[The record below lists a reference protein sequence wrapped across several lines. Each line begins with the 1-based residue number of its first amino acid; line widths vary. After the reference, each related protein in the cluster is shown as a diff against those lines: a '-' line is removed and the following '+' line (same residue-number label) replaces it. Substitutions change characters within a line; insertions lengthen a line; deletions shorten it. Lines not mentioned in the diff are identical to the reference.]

1 MEDMWMES
9 KVATKWNR
17 CKWKAK
23 LPQNGRDAN
32 GEQSCHKMEEM
43 WMEGKKLPQ
52 NGRDVNG
59 EQNCHKM
66 EENTEMSGGE
76 NRCHNMEV
84 MGLNLSM
91 G

>member
-1 MEDMWMES
+1 
-9 KVATKWNR
+9 
-17 CKWKAK
+17 
-23 LPQNGRDAN
+23 
-32 GEQSCHKMEEM
+32 
-43 WMEGKKLPQ
+43 MEGKKLPQ

-84 MGLNLSM
+84 MGLNLSI